1 MFAAAIRLYNHSVNL
16 QGKTAVVTGAAHR
29 VGKAI
34 ALALAEAGAHVVV
47 HYFNAADQVPATLAE
62 IEALGVTAVPVQA
75 DLSAAAGVE
84 ALFDAA
90 EAALGGVDVLANSA
104 AIMEAGDVLTL
115 APADWQRSLDLNLS
129 APFFCAQRAARSMR
143 VRGGGAIVNIADLS
157 GLQPWARYPAHS
169 VSKAGL
175 LMATQVLAKALA
187 PDIRVNAV
195 APGPVVKPDEWS
207 DEHWRA
213 LGQRTLLK
221 RTGSGYDVARA
232 VRFLVEAD
240 YITGE
245 TLLVDGG
252 RHLA

>member
-1 MFAAAIRLYNHSVNL
+1 MDLR
-16 QGKTAVVTGAAHR
+16 GKTAVVTGAAHR

-34 ALALAEAGAHVVV
+34 ALCLAEAGANLVV
-47 HYFNAADQVPATLAE
+47 HYFSSAALVPATLDELRAF
-62 IEALGVTAVPVQA
+62 GVQA
-75 DLSAAAGVE
+75 VAIHADLATPEGV
-84 ALFDAA
+84 AHLFDAA
-90 EAALGGVDVLANSA
+90 EQALGGVNALVNSA

-115 APADWQRSLDLNLS
+115 SRAEWQRSLDLNLS

-143 VRGGGAIVNIADLS
+143 ARGGGAIVNIADLS
-157 GLQPWARYPAHS
+157 GRMPWARYPAHS

-175 LMATQVLAKALA
+175 LMATEVLAKALA
-187 PDIRVNAV
+187 PEVRVNAI
-195 APGPVVKPDEWS
+195 APGPVVKPAEWS
-207 DEHWRA
+207 DDHWHA

-232 VRFLVEAD
+232 ARFLLEAD

-252 RHLA
+252 RHIA